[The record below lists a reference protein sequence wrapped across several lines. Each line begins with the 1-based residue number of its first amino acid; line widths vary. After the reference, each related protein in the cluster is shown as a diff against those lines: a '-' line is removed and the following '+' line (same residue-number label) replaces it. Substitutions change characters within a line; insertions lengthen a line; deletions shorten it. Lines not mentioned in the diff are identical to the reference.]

1 MGRDPIDLQLLCG
14 RVSHSPSSDLSAG
27 IGQWAAI
34 QLAAPSLGV
43 EVYPIN
49 VRDPNE
55 IERALA
61 ALARSTSIGLIATG
75 SALTVTHRD
84 LIVGAAARYNLPAIY
99 YESSY
104 PHSGGPGLLWSR
116 FP

>member
-1 MGRDPIDLQLLCG
+1 MGRHPIG
-14 RVSHSPSSDLSAG
+14 GAVSRR
-27 IGQWAAI
+27 
-34 QLAAPSLGV
+34 

-49 VRDPNE
+49 VRHRNE

-61 ALARSTSIGLIATG
+61 ALGRSTSIGLIATG